1 MVTLEPGQAAAHPD
15 SRLRGHTLLVARIAW
30 LTVAI
35 FSVGLFLAAV
45 PMRYEQFLTLSGLF
59 EGMDEAALRAN
70 LEEAGVS
77 IGFYAAYLLAME
89 VGFALVCVVLGAVI
103 FWRKS
108 DERMALFVSLLLVLL
123 GTTLWGTLQALADAY
138 PAWGPVVML
147 LDSLSSVSLFI
158 FFYLFPSGR
167 FVPRWTLWLAMTMLA
182 FIVFSIFF
190 PGSIINVDNYP
201 APIFLLFMLGLLL
214 TGVVAQVYRYR
225 RVSGLAERQQT
236 KWVVLGFAGAISG
249 LLGVIFFGEVLFSL
263 AVPGTYGQLIGG
275 TAITLS
281 MLLIP
286 LSISLAILRHR
297 LFDID
302 VVINRTLVYGALTVS
317 LALVYASGVVVL
329 QRLFHALTGGESQ
342 LAVVA
347 STLAIA
353 ALFVPLR
360 RRLQAFI
367 DRRFYRRK
375 YDAAK
380 TLESFGARLRDETDL
395 AALSEDLVG
404 VVRET
409 LQPAHVSLWLRSSS
423 RAGRGTGEERAR

>member
-1 MVTLEPGQAAAHPD
+1 MVREASARPD
-15 SRLRGHTLLVARIAW
+15 RRLNGGPLFVARTAW
-30 LTVAI
+30 LMVAVLSVAL
-35 FSVGLFLAAV
+35 FSAAV
-45 PMRYEQFLTLSGLF
+45 PARYEQFLTLSGLF
-59 EGMDEAALRAN
+59 EDMDVAALRAN
-70 LEEAGVS
+70 LVEAGIS
-77 IGFYAAYLLAME
+77 AGFYAAYLLTME
-89 VGFALVCVVLGAVI
+89 IAFALVCVALGVVI

-123 GTTLWGTLQALADAY
+123 GTTLWGTLQALTTLS
-138 PAWGPVVML
+138 PVWGPVVML
-147 LDSLSSVSLFI
+147 LDSLSSISLFI

-167 FVPRWTLWLAMTMLA
+167 FVPRWTRWLAVTMLA
-182 FIVFSIFF
+182 CIVFSIFF

-225 RVSGLAERQQT
+225 RVSGPAERQQT

-249 LLGVIFFGEVLFSL
+249 LLAVILFGEVLFSL
-263 AVPGTYGQLIGG
+263 AEPGTYGELAGG

-286 LSISLAILRHR
+286 LSISVAILRHR

-302 VVINRTLVYGALTVS
+302 VVINRTLVYVTLTVS
-317 LALVYASGVVVL
+317 LALVYVSGVVLL
-329 QRLFHALTGGESQ
+329 QTAFRALTGQESQ

-353 ALFVPLR
+353 ALFNPLR
-360 RRLQAFI
+360 RRVQAFV

-375 YDAAK
+375 YDAVK
-380 TLESFGARLRDETDL
+380 TLDSFGARLRDETDL
-395 AALSEDLVG
+395 DALSGDLVK

-409 LQPAHVSLWLRSSS
+409 MQPVHVSLWLRSE
-423 RAGRGTGEERAR
+423 AGADRGRTEEQVR